1 MWTDGDPIREMR
13 ARLRGCLPPRAFL
26 KRDRGDALF
35 VSNVPAIDPGFSG
48 APGFTCTR
56 RGQLMAFLPDASWLT
71 RFEAR
76 RQPPDGFCASLTRFC
91 GAPVA
96 RETILLFTHGAKLL
110 ELKDAPDAEIAAYDR
125 AVRQLVAVALR
136 GGMDGGGLYA
146 LSLIDHMLDLK
157 FKGGNIP

>member
-1 MWTDGDPIREMR
+1 MWTDGGPIREMR
-13 ARLRGCLPPRAFL
+13 ARLRGCLPPR
-26 KRDRGDALF
+26 
-35 VSNVPAIDPGFSG
+35 
-48 APGFTCTR
+48 
-56 RGQLMAFLPDASWLT
+56 AFLPDASWLT

-76 RQPPDGFCASLTRFC
+76 RQPPDEFCASLMRFC

-96 RETILLFTHGAKLL
+96 RETILLFTRGAKLL

-125 AVRQLVAVALR
+125 AVRQLAAVALR

>member
-1 MWTDGDPIREMR
+1 MWTDGGPIREMR

-96 RETILLFTHGAKLL
+96 RETILLFTRGAKLL
-110 ELKDAPDAEIAAYDR
+110 ELKDAPDAEI
-125 AVRQLVAVALR
+125 AVALR

-146 LSLIDHMLDLK
+146 LSLIDHMLNLK